1 MTLHR
6 TNLLVN
12 GYEHTAAHV
21 KASIKERGRAT
32 LVVRNDGTL
41 RMYDGTER
49 VRQAD
54 RPFVV
59 GTYRRDVPLN
69 WIEDDLI
76 AHMRDRTRKQA

>member
-1 MTLHR
+1 MTR

-21 KASIKERGRAT
+21 KASISARGRTT

-41 RMYDGTER
+41 RLYGGTER
-49 VRQAD
+49 LRQVD
-54 RPFVV
+54 RQFVV
-59 GTYRRDVPLN
+59 GTYKRDVPVN